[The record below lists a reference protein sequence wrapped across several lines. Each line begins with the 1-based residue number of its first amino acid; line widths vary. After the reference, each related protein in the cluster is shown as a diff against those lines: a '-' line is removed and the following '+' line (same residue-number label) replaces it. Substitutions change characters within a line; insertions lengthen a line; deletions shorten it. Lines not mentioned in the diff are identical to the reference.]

1 MTRDTYGLQ
10 ARLNISLP
18 AIDPELARVL
28 VDEARIRRRRV
39 EYRGRAEAA
48 CLVSFEQVGPAAQM
62 ALEAGETLG
71 RVVLMMYLVEIGAS
85 AKSFYG

>member
-1 MTRDTYGLQ
+1 LRACWSTKPVFEGD
-10 ARLNISLP
+10 AWNI
-18 AIDPELARVL
+18 AVELKL
-28 VDEARIRRRRV
+28 
-39 EYRGRAEAA
+39 A